1 MTGYALLKLAHQVAA
16 MWLIGGVAAREIVR
30 AQARRSQEI
39 SRLALL
45 LDAAIRIDRIMVIP
59 GNVAVLALGVPLAIS
74 GGWPLLGFLQGGES
88 NWLLV
93 ANLILVGG
101 CLLVALIYLPNG
113 KLIASRVASASAV
126 GEITTELRDLLDS
139 ARLRHAHRAE
149 YVGLAAIVALMVLKP
164 F

>member
-1 MTGYALLKLAHQVAA
+1 MTGYALLKLGHQVAA

-30 AQARRSQEI
+30 GQARRSQEI

-59 GNVAVLALGVPLAIS
+59 GNVAVLALGVPLAIL
-74 GGWPLLGFLQGGES
+74 GGWSPFGFLQGGDA

-93 ANLILVGG
+93 ANLILIGG
-101 CLLVALIYLPNG
+101 FFLVALIYIPHSRL
-113 KLIASRVASASAV
+113 LASRVASASEA
-126 GEITTELRDLLDS
+126 GEITTELRDLLGS
-139 ARLRHAHRAE
+139 AMQRLAHRAE